1 MDLSHPRWCSTHPEN
16 SLRPLPRG
24 DEFQKVSFKDFN
36 TAMTELFEANDKA
49 LPKQLAA
56 RAFAL
61 NKKDHKMV
69 QQGMAKMVQPEM

>member
-1 MDLSHPRWCSTHPEN
+1 M
-16 SLRPLPRG
+16 
-24 DEFQKVSFKDFN
+24 SFKDFN

-61 NKKDHKMV
+61 NKKDHNGDATRGECFASVLALAGGERGEKL
-69 QQGMAKMVQPEM
+69 QALFYAFNHTNTFCHGQG